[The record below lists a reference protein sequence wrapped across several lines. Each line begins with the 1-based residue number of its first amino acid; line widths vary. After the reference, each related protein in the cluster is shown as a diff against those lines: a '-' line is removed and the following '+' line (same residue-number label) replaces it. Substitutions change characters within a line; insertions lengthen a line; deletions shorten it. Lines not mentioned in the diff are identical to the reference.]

1 MNANIEPRRGALQ
14 ALALL
19 VLLAGAAPAAAEAFR
34 LGGADAVVELQMPV
48 GKTQLLVSPRAMK
61 QVVVGDP
68 TIADVQLLSDTQLL
82 LQGKKAGI
90 TNVAFRD
97 RQDGVIAVLD
107 VVVGYDTS
115 ALKHKLH
122 ETLPLEK
129 GLEVRTTNGRVM
141 LTGSVSTARALDT
154 ALAVAETYAA
164 GGVVNMV
171 TVNGGNQVLLEARIA
186 EVARNRVR
194 ELGVQTNITTSANG
208 NPITLFSGTPLT
220 SSFGAGA
227 TFDGSKVDVALQALE
242 QEGAAKVL
250 AEPNIVALSGQEASF
265 LVGGEFPVPIAQAGA
280 MAGAIS
286 IDYKQF
292 GVGLKF
298 TPTVLSPDQISLKL
312 ATEVS
317 AIDDTTGTSVLGTT
331 VPGLRTRRAA
341 TTIEMGDGQAFAVAG
356 LLQDDIASVVS
367 RFPGLG
373 SVPFLGAL
381 FRSSDFKNRRT
392 ELVVMVTPR
401 LVKPVPRGTIA
412 LPTDGVAAPTPFDQY
427 LMGRPLAPRQEPK
440 PTEPAATPATA
451 PAQDGARF

>member
-1 MNANIEPRRGALQ
+1 MNANTTTRHGAAW
-14 ALALL
+14 ALGLAALL
-19 VLLAGAAPAAAEAFR
+19 AFAPSAAAEAFR
-34 LGGADAVVELQMPV
+34 LGAGDPEEVLEFQLAV
-48 GKTQLLVSPRAMK
+48 GKTQLLVSPRALK

-68 TIADVQLLSDTQLL
+68 SIADVQLLSDTQLL

-97 RQDGVIAVLD
+97 RRDAVIAVLD
-107 VVVGYDTS
+107 VVVGYDTQ

-129 GLEVRTTNGRVM
+129 DLEVRTANGRVM

-154 ALAVAETYAA
+154 ALAVADTYAK

-171 TVNGGNQVLLEARIA
+171 AVNGGNQVLLEARIA

-194 ELGVQTNITTSANG
+194 ELGVQTNISTTSGG

-220 SSFGAGA
+220 TGFGAGA
-227 TFDGSKVDVALQALE
+227 TFNGSKVDVNLQALE

-292 GVGLKF
+292 GVGLRF

-356 LLQDDIASVVS
+356 LLQDDFASVAN

-373 SVPFLGAL
+373 SIPFLGAL

-401 LVKPVPRGTIA
+401 LVKAVPRGTVA
-412 LPTDGVAAPTPFDQY
+412 LPTDGIAAPSPFDQY
-427 LMGRPLAPRQEPK
+427 LMGRPLAPRAQPEAP
-440 PTEPAATPATA
+440 PTA
-451 PAQDGARF
+451 PADKQDGARF